1 MKILVSACL
10 LGENC
15 KYSGGNNYN
24 QAVCDFARGHQVVP
38 VCPEV
43 LGGLPTPRCPAE
55 IVQGVVTNKE
65 GINVD
70 REFRAGA
77 AKALA
82 IAKENGVELAILQ
95 SRSPSCGVK
104 EIYDGTFS
112 GTKIPGQGV
121 FAKMLMDEGVR
132 VLDAGELPKII
143 LKNKD
148 GKMSIRL
155 ICSDIDGTLLQYGK
169 KELEDEIFEQIREL
183 HRRGI
188 LFCPASGR
196 QYTSLRKLFAP
207 VADCCVFLCENGGV
221 IYKDEQCMDYN
232 NLRNMA
238 RFVGGDPEHKVSLLM
253 DHTRRPGDVA
263 DPWYTGD
270 FEATWQDV
278 LEGCT
283 ALLEELR

>member
-121 FAKMLMDEGVR
+121 FAKMLMDEGIR

-143 LKNKD
+143 LKNED
-148 GKMSIRL
+148 GKCQSNGFAATLTVRCCNTTKRNWKARSLNRYGSCIGAVFCFARHPAGSIPA
-155 ICSDIDGTLLQYGK
+155 CASS
-169 KELEDEIFEQIREL
+169 L
-183 HRRGI
+183 HRWQTAVC
-188 LFCPASGR
+188 F
-196 QYTSLRKLFAP
+196 
-207 VADCCVFLCENGGV
+207 
-221 IYKDEQCMDYN
+221 
-232 NLRNMA
+232 
-238 RFVGGDPEHKVSLLM
+238 FV
-253 DHTRRPGDVA
+253 R
-263 DPWYTGD
+263 
-270 FEATWQDV
+270 
-278 LEGCT
+278 T
-283 ALLEELR
+283 AA